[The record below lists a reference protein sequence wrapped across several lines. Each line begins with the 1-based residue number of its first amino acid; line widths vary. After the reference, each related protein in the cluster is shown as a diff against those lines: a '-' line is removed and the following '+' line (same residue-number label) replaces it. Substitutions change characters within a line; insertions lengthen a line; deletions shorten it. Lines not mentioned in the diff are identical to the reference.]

1 MSSLNLCQFIGNIGK
16 IETRFL
22 SNGDAVT
29 NFSIACNETWK
40 DKNTGEKQEKTEW
53 ISCVTYRKLAQV
65 MADYCAKGMQIYVS
79 GKMETRKYT
88 DKSGIEKYTTQI
100 IVDEM
105 RMLGS
110 KSSNQDDKQSQS
122 DRPQQSSQSGG
133 GFDDFESDIP
143 F

>member
-1 MSSLNLCQFIGNIGK
+1 MASLNYCTFIGNIGK

-22 SNGDAVT
+22 AGGDAVT
-29 NFSIACNETWK
+29 NFSLACNETWK
-40 DKNTGEKQEKTEW
+40 DKNTGDKQEKTEW
-53 ISCVTYRKLAQV
+53 ISCVAYRKLAQV

-100 IVDEM
+100 VVEEM
-105 RMLGS
+105 KMLGS
-110 KSSNQDDKQSQS
+110 KPSGETRDKSEPVRQ
-122 DRPQQSSQSGG
+122 QQSSR
-133 GFDDFESDIP
+133 FDQDDDSLIP

>member
-1 MSSLNLCQFIGNIGK
+1 MSSLNQCNFIGNIGK

-40 DKNTGEKQEKTEW
+40 DKNTGEKKEKSEW
-53 ISCVTYRKLAQV
+53 ISCVAYRKLAQV
-65 MADYCAKGMQIYVS
+65 MADYCVKGMQIYVS

-100 IVDEM
+100 VVEEM
-105 RMLGS
+105 KMLGS
-110 KSSNQDDKQSQS
+110 KPSGTRDKSEPV
-122 DRPQQSSQSGG
+122 RQQQSGG
-133 GFDDFESDIP
+133 FEDSEDVP